1 MGFCMTKKPED
12 TEYITSA
19 KLQKF
24 IKDAIKE
31 EGFTQKEFAD
41 AVGISTTIVNRTLL
55 YKSVPSIKTLIKL
68 ADYFQVPILYMFGE
82 VEDSYFTPAKEPSTF
97 LKRLEE
103 LTNEKGEKY
112 SALSHTMTFSSN
124 AVYEWIRNNSIPSLD
139 YLKQLAKHFDVS
151 VDYLL
156 GRTDERK

>member
-1 MGFCMTKKPED
+1 MSKKPED
-12 TEYITSA
+12 TNYITSE

-24 IKDAIKE
+24 IKDAIDT
-31 EGFTQKEFAD
+31 EGCTQKEFAD
-41 AVGISTTIVNRTLL
+41 AVGISATIINRTIL

-82 VEDSYFTPAKEPSTF
+82 VDDEYFAPTKAPSTF

-112 SALSHTMTFSSN
+112 SALAHTMTFSSN

-139 YLKQLAKHFDVS
+139 YLKQLAHHFDVS

-156 GRTDERK
+156 GRTNDRK

>member
-1 MGFCMTKKPED
+1 MPKKPED
-12 TEYITSA
+12 SEYRVSA

-24 IKDAIKE
+24 IKDAMEE
-31 EGFTQKEFAD
+31 EGLTQKQLAQV
-41 AVGISTTIVNRTLL
+41 VGVSSDVIGRTVLYQCVPTI
-55 YKSVPSIKTLIKL
+55 KSLIKL
-68 ADYFQVPILYMFGE
+68 ANYFQVPILYMFGE
-82 VEDSYFTPAKEPSTF
+82 IDYSDFTLAKEPSTF

-103 LTNEKGEKY
+103 LTTEKGEKY
-112 SALSHTMTFSSN
+112 STLSHKMSFTPN

-139 YLKQLAKHFDVS
+139 LLKQLASHFDVS